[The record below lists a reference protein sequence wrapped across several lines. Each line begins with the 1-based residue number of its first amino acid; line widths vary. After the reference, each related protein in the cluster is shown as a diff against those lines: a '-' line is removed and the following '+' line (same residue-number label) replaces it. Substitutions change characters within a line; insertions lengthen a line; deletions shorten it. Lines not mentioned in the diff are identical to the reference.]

1 MSWNTVVASI
11 PATVL
16 KMLSVI
22 HFGAGSSEILHL
34 RIFSKVKNTRR
45 GSLMLS
51 SP

>member
-16 KMLSVI
+16 KMPSFI
-22 HFGAGSSEILHL
+22 HFGAESSEILHV
-34 RIFSKVKNTRR
+34 RIFSKVKNARR
-45 GSLMLS
+45 GSLTSS